1 MIKTKY
7 VHVRDNNEPAPDSIC
22 YDLMQGI
29 EDSVVRAE
37 DAELLRDNLEGQEQ
51 VSTCLTPI
59 VIWELMS

>member
-37 DAELLRDNLEGQEQ
+37 DAELLRETLGEEGRDQ
-51 VSTCLTPI
+51 VS
-59 VIWELMS
+59 